1 MAHLTSAPRQRLP
14 SRVPG
19 RRRRWPAKQGMK
31 REGGRFRFRRECEH
45 TCAPTLPVTPHFSL
59 LISVQGPITAS
70 SCSFEEKEAPG
81 GPGWPRLRRLRG
93 HSAELMCFAF
103 LFCSRSR
110 DGERDQTG
118 EGPLLST
125 GVATGVWSCPPAPPA
140 SECAAQQDWCGWWT
154 WGGSQ
159 AICEVGRV
167 NPESG
172 SHPSLPRLA

>member
-1 MAHLTSAPRQRLP
+1 MASEARDEKGT
-14 SRVPG
+14 
-19 RRRRWPAKQGMK
+19 
-31 REGGRFRFRRECEH
+31 GGFRFRRECEH
-45 TCAPTLPVTPHFSL
+45 SCAPTLPVTPH
-59 LISVQGPITAS
+59 S
-70 SCSFEEKEAPG
+70 SPCSFPYRVQSQCHLAPWKRRG
-81 GPGWPRLRRLRG
+81 AGEGLVGRLRRLWG

-159 AICEVGRV
+159 AICVVGRV

-172 SHPSLPRLA
+172 SHPSLARLA